1 MNFANFSSLEFY
13 FIERREKMLYLLLS
27 KVLNKVQNNS
37 KQYFSKGVFVVVSNF
52 QWCKSGSAKFLE
64 FGSLKKNLTDSTNP
78 DLYRVVK
85 LKGKTAKTLL
95 NFWYNLFAFYHSLL

>member
-13 FIERREKMLYLLLS
+13 FIVRREILYLFLS

-37 KQYFSKGVFVVVSNF
+37 KQYISKGVFLLLLVIFSDANLDPPNF
-52 QWCKSGSAKFLE
+52 WLLE

-78 DLYRVVK
+78 DLYRVAK
-85 LKGKTAKTLL
+85 LKG
-95 NFWYNLFAFYHSLL
+95 